1 MKTKQRHQ
9 HRVESLRRQ
18 QGVVLYVSIVI
29 LIAMTL
35 AGLLMMRT
43 TSVNLSVA
51 GNLAFKQNSTSVAD
65 VGVES
70 ARAWLTDPA
79 TTTAM
84 RNSDQITGGGARGY
98 YSSWHAEFDPRTF
111 DWSGNNSFRVTADD
125 GTGNEVRYVIHRLCS
140 GANMAVDDPAQQCV
154 TSPVAAATGFSAV
167 GISAGNTNLP
177 MTIQPYFRITTR
189 VAGPRNTMS
198 YIQVIMN

>member
-1 MKTKQRHQ
+1 M
-9 HRVESLRRQ
+9 
-18 QGVVLYVSIVI
+18 LYVSIVI

-79 TTTAM
+79 TTAAM
-84 RNSDQITGGGARGY
+84 RNSDQITGGTARGY
-98 YSSWHAEFDPRTF
+98 YSSWQAGFNPLTF
-111 DWSGNNSFRVTADD
+111 DWSGNNSFQVTADD
-125 GTGNEVRYVIHRLCS
+125 GTGNDVRYVIHRLCAL
-140 GANMAVDDPAQQCV
+140 ANTAVDDPTQQCV
-154 TSPVAAATGFSAV
+154 TTPADAAQGNSNIGV
-167 GISAGNTNLP
+167 SAGNTNLP
-177 MTIQPYFRITTR
+177 TTIQPYFRITVR
-189 VAGPRNTMS
+189 VAGPRNTLS